1 METMEPIRII
11 IVEDFH
17 AETEAVVRELEEA
30 DLNFVAEVVATKKD
44 FKSALQSFKPDI
56 ILSSYSLAE
65 TNAIKLLGTTRK
77 EGCTVPFILL
87 AFDLSE
93 DIAIDLLG
101 SGVED
106 YVLRSTLKRL
116 PVAIKKALQ
125 RYKTQLELLLSE
137 VKLRASEFSL
147 TEAQKIAKVGSWEW
161 DIGKDS
167 IVCSDEMFRI
177 YGCERMDFTLS
188 DAHKFIHPKDKER
201 VSKLMMKGLPNG
213 LMPVLEYTIVA
224 ADGTIK
230 DVRANAEAVKN
241 SKGDILKVI
250 GTLQDITERKK
261 IELDLLRKQGL
272 LELGEAISDS
282 GSFELD
288 LTNRKTIWSPNFYRI
303 TGIELNTVI
312 HNEFFVSCIHPE
324 DRAGYQSTLK
334 SSIESGIGK
343 PYIYR
348 FIRPDNGQIVHLQ
361 ANGRRIEADDSTIRW
376 IGSVQD
382 ISERV
387 VTQMELER
395 SQESLLEAQK
405 IAKVGSWEW
414 EVGTDRVWWSK
425 EMYHIYEDDR
435 EHITLEAVKSFI
447 HPDDRK
453 RVDDITDNDLTDAFT
468 SVIEYR
474 IVLNS
479 GEVKHVVSS
488 AKQIKDN
495 NGQVIR
501 LIGTLQDI
509 SDTVKA
515 TREKEA
521 HRIQRELTLHAA
533 QIGVWHWELEKSELV
548 WDDRCFDIYGI
559 EKRLMSTED
568 FVNLIYEEDKE
579 HVQQRIV
586 ESFASGDYR
595 SEYRIK
601 VNGAIKFL
609 MSRGKV
615 TFGSNGQPLRM
626 DGIIIDMSERHEM
639 EKALRENE
647 QLFRDMAESITE
659 VFWLTDWK
667 LNEVLYV
674 SPRYETLYG
683 LSVESLYEDPTSW
696 SEAIHPEDVKRTT
709 EQFRKLAMT
718 GEYDEEYRL
727 VMKDGSIKW
736 VRDRAFPVFA
746 ADGSVSRV
754 AGITEEITEQKI
766 AQEKVKTL
774 SLVASETS
782 NGVLIHDAQGKIT
795 WANQGFTDI
804 TGYTE
809 EEALGKEPWS
819 FLKSPN
825 TDERL
830 IAETYRRM
838 KAGETHVSENVMQ
851 TKTGEEIWISTVF
864 NAIMDQN
871 GNLQQIVS
879 IGADIT
885 RQKELELLQRNMLD
899 ELEKTNAELL
909 RRASR

>member
-11 IVEDFH
+11 IVEDLH
-17 AETEAVVRELEEA
+17 AETEAVVRELEDA
-30 DLNFVAEVVATKKD
+30 DLNFVLEVVSTKKA
-44 FKSALQSFKPDI
+44 FKSALHSFKPDI

-65 TNAIKLLGTTRK
+65 TNAIKILGTTRK

-101 SGVED
+101 AGVED

-137 VKLRASEFSL
+137 VKLRASELSL
-147 TEAQKIAKVGSWEW
+147 REAQKIAKVGSWEW
-161 DIGKDS
+161 DIGKDA

-188 DAHKFIHPKDKER
+188 DARDFIHPKDKER
-201 VSKLMMKGLPNG
+201 VSQLMMKGLPNG
-213 LMPVLEYTIVA
+213 LMPVLEYTIIA

-230 DVRANAEAVKN
+230 DVRANAKAVKN
-241 SKGDILKVI
+241 GNGDIVKVI

-272 LELGEAISDS
+272 LELGEEISNS

-288 LTNRKTIWSPNFYRI
+288 ITNRKAIWSPNFYRI
-303 TGIELNTVI
+303 TGIEPNTVI
-312 HNEFFVSCIHPE
+312 SNELFVSCIHPD
-324 DRAGYQSTLK
+324 DRASYQTTFK
-334 SSIESGIGK
+334 NCVESGIGR
-343 PYIYR
+343 PHIYR
-348 FIRPDNGQIVHLQ
+348 FIRPDNGQVVHLQ
-361 ANGRRIEADDSTIRW
+361 ANGRRIEADDSTVRW

-387 VTQMELER
+387 ATQMELER

-414 EVGTDRVWWSK
+414 VIGSSDVSWSE
-425 EMYHIYEDDR
+425 EMYRIYELDR
-435 EHITLEAVKSFI
+435 APRLADVFDYI
-447 HPDDRK
+447 HPDDMNNPN
-453 RVDDITDNDLTDAFT
+453 VPTCHEIDGVFIPAL
-468 SVIEYR
+468 SYR
-474 IVLNS
+474 MLLPS
-479 GEVKHVVSS
+479 GEIKHVISR
-488 AKQIKDN
+488 AKQVKDEN
-495 NGQVIR
+495 ENPVKLLGM
-501 LIGTLQDI
+501 LQDVTETI
-509 SDTVKA
+509 LANK
-515 TREKEA
+515 EKEGL
-521 HRIQRELTLHAA
+521 RIQRELTVHAA
-533 QIGVWHWELEKSELV
+533 RIGVWSWEMDKQELI
-548 WDDRCFDIYGI
+548 WDDRCYDIYGL
-559 EKRLMSTED
+559 EKKVVSTQDFISSIHED
-568 FVNLIYEEDKE
+568 DREG
-579 HVQQRIV
+579 VQNCIA
-586 ESFASGDYR
+586 ESFVSGNYS
-595 SEYRIK
+595 SEYRIR
-601 VNGAIKFL
+601 VNGKIKFL
-609 MSRGKV
+609 LSRGKV
-615 TFGSNGQPLRM
+615 TKGSNGQPIKM
-626 DGIIIDMSERHEM
+626 DGIIIDMTERHEM
-639 EKALRENE
+639 EKALRESE

-674 SPRYETLYG
+674 SPRYESLYG
-683 LSVESLYEDPTSW
+683 LTVESLYEDPTSW
-696 SEAIHPEDVKRTT
+696 SKAIHLEDVKRTT

-727 VMKDGSIKW
+727 VMKDGSVKW

-782 NGVLIHDAQGKIT
+782 NGVLIHDVKGRIT

-819 FLKSPN
+819 FLKCSN
-825 TDERL
+825 TDMRVV
-830 IAETYRRM
+830 AETYRRM
-838 KAGETHVSENVMQ
+838 AAGETHVSENVMR
-851 TKTGEEIWISTVF
+851 TKQGNEIWVSTVF
-864 NAIMDQN
+864 NPVMDQH